1 MQPLAF
7 KPHILKKFRI
17 WVRNGK
23 PSPQYGMRRDRLRRT
38 NGAND
43 MKFSWQAVALLS
55 LLGLGAC
62 DQVDSASMMSPE
74 TKLTPRDKKM
84 LALAPPEEWSIP
96 LQRQRMSDPTGEPPG
111 TIVVDTTA
119 KKLYY
124 VLPGKQAIQY
134 PVATGAESYGW
145 TGRASVGHMA
155 EWPQWMPTYSIMSRW
170 PEFKAYLAHG
180 PLAGAYDNP
189 LGARALYLYQGNRDT
204 LFRIH
209 GTNEPSEIGQAVSS
223 GCIRM
228 RDLDVID
235 LYSHVRVGTPVVV
248 K

>member
-1 MQPLAF
+1 
-7 KPHILKKFRI
+7 
-17 WVRNGK
+17 
-23 PSPQYGMRRDRLRRT
+23 
-38 NGAND
+38 
-43 MKFSWQAVALLS
+43 MKFSLRSIL
-55 LLGLGAC
+55 LLGLLALSAC
-62 DQVDSASMMSPE
+62 DQMQTATITSSD
-74 TKLTPRDKKM
+74 TKLTDRDKKM

-96 LQRQRMSDPTGEPPG
+96 LERRHMSDPTGEPAG
-111 TIVVDTTA
+111 TIVVDTGA
-119 KKLYY
+119 KKLYF
-124 VLPGKQAIQY
+124 VLPGRQAIQY

-145 TGRASVGHMA
+145 TGRASVGRMA

-170 PEFKAYLAHG
+170 PEFKVYIAHG

-235 LYSHVRVGTPVVV
+235 LYSRVRVGTPVVV

>member
-1 MQPLAF
+1 MSRNYGIDAVNEGMGGVMSGRIVMIAAAF
-7 KPHILKKFRI
+7 
-17 WVRNGK
+17 
-23 PSPQYGMRRDRLRRT
+23 M
-38 NGAND
+38 A
-43 MKFSWQAVALLS
+43 A
-55 LLGLGAC
+55 LGLSAC
-62 DQVDSASMMSPE
+62 APVGPSASLPSDV
-74 TKLTPRDKKM
+74 KLTARDKQM

-96 LQRQRMSDPTGEPPG
+96 IVRRQVPDPTGEPPG
-111 TIVVDTTA
+111 TIVIDTSV
-119 KKLYY
+119 KNLYF

-134 PVATGAESYGW
+134 KVATGAESYGW
-145 TGRASVGHMA
+145 TGRATVGHMV
-155 EWPQWMPTYSIMSRW
+155 EWPQWMPTASIMERW
-170 PEFKAYLAHG
+170 PEFKVYLQHG

-204 LFRIH
+204 LYRIH

-235 LYSHVRVGTPVVV
+235 LYNRVHVGTPVVV